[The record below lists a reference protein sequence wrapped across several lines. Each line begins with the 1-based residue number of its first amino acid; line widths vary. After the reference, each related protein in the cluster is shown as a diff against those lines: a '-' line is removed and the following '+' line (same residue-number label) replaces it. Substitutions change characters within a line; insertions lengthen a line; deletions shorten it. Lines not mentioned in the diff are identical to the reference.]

1 MYEMPTLRQSQ
12 EGSLVKRVDSLLR
25 PLVRGFGIE
34 SSIRFIEIKKNWHM
48 LFDEPLSR
56 HMMPCK
62 MTEGEILLNV
72 DSPVW
77 LQELNYFKKDIIE
90 KLSPYGIKEVRFK
103 LGQVS
108 KRTGPEV
115 CNQSFTLNTLTPEEV
130 SYIEKT
136 VSQII
141 DEELRGTVRRTIEK
155 AISSKKVKKQ
165 N

>member
-1 MYEMPTLRQSQ
+1 MYEMPPLRQSQ

-25 PLVRGFGIE
+25 PLVREFGIE
-34 SSIRFIEIKKNWHM
+34 SGIRFIEVKKNWHT
-48 LFDEPLSR
+48 LFNEPLSC
-56 HMMPCK
+56 HMVPHK
-62 MTEGEILLNV
+62 MTEGVILLHV

-90 KLSPYGIKEVRFK
+90 KLSPYGVKEVRFK

-108 KRTGPEV
+108 KRTGTEV
-115 CNQSFTLNTLTPEEV
+115 CNQSFRLNTLAPEEV

-155 AISSKKVKKQ
+155 AISSKKIKKQ